1 MDFNNDDIEA
11 EVRTI
16 IMELMMVLYK
26 HGITEVHMGGLL
38 RLLGVEEDT
47 ARESDDERV
56 VLDDKFNK
64 YIKDQVVIEESSE
77 KQNRTLH

>member
-1 MDFNNDDIEA
+1 MDFNDDDLEA

-16 IMELMMVLYK
+16 IMELMIVLYK

-38 RLLGVEEDT
+38 RLLGVKEET
-47 ARESDDERV
+47 ARESDDDRV

-64 YIKDQVVIEESSE
+64 YIKDQVVD
-77 KQNRTLH
+77 KPVDKKPRTLH

>member
-1 MDFNNDDIEA
+1 MDINTDDVEA

-38 RLLGVEEDT
+38 RLLGVEEDK
-47 ARESDDERV
+47 ARESDDDRV
-56 VLDDKFNK
+56 ILDEKFNK
-64 YIKDQVVIEESSE
+64 YIKDQVVE
-77 KQNRTLH
+77 KPVEKKPRTLH

>member
-1 MDFNNDDIEA
+1 MDFNDDDLEA

-38 RLLGVEEDT
+38 RLLGVEEET
-47 ARESDDERV
+47 ARESDDDRV

-64 YIKDQVVIEESSE
+64 YIKDQVVD
-77 KQNRTLH
+77 KPVDKKPRTLH

>member
-1 MDFNNDDIEA
+1 MDMDNAELED

-16 IMELMMVLYK
+16 IMELMIVLYK

-38 RLLGVEEDT
+38 RLLGVEEDK

-56 VLDDKFNK
+56 VLDEKFTK
-64 YIKDQVVIEESSE
+64 YIKDQVVDTPVE
-77 KQNRTLH
+77 KKPRTLH